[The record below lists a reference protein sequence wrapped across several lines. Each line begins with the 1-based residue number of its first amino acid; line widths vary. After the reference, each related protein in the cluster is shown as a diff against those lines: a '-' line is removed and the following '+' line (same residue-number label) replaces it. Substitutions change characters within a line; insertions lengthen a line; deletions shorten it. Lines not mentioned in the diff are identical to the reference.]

1 MSRGVHWDQLVPRDA
16 GTTVGRF
23 TERASPGMN
32 ADGTGV
38 PPLPPDV
45 DAFAT
50 KMGMTPEQKAN
61 LARRRAQQR

>member
-1 MSRGVHWDQLVPRDA
+1 
-16 GTTVGRF
+16 
-23 TERASPGMN
+23 MN